1 MQNHGVICW
10 GKDVED
16 AYWKMENIDSYCRT
30 VWIAAGLGYGLHR
43 FTGGQAKE
51 LINLRQKLGM
61 PDPRANLKECE
72 LCDTNDFRPGVV
84 CQVTTPADG
93 AAGDPAANPE
103 VEALVTKLTEEILR
117 QLQPAK

>member
-30 VWIAAGLGYGLHR
+30 VWIAAGLGGGLHR

-51 LINLRQKLGM
+51 LIDLRQKLGM

-72 LCDTNDFRPGVV
+72 LCDTNDFRPGGANHAPAAAASE
-84 CQVTTPADG
+84 PAD
-93 AAGDPAANPE
+93 PA
-103 VEALVTKLTEEILR
+103 VEAAVQQITEQILK
-117 QLQPAK
+117 QI

>member
-1 MQNHGVICW
+1 VICW

-30 VWIAAGLGYGLHR
+30 VWIAAGLGGGLHR

-72 LCDTNDFRPGVV
+72 LCDSADFRPGAVSNVAATESAPADPQIEAVV
-84 CQVTTPADG
+84 QQVTEQILKAL
-93 AAGDPAANPE
+93 AA
-103 VEALVTKLTEEILR
+103 K
-117 QLQPAK
+117 